1 MHTFMNEYI
10 FVHVSTHVCLYLC
23 PNVCFC
29 VCVSVH
35 VPEFTRVA
43 KLPAIYLETA
53 GGMACLHS
61 VYCKSFGVHTE
72 GGNWQGRGRVKVEES
87 LQGVRRANRTQ
98 HSCCPSRQKHCII
111 KTSDF

>member
-1 MHTFMNEYI
+1 MHVCVPECEGGSVHTFMNEYI

-23 PNVCFC
+23 TNVCFC

-61 VYCKSFGVHTE
+61 VYCKSF
-72 GGNWQGRGRVKVEES
+72 
-87 LQGVRRANRTQ
+87 
-98 HSCCPSRQKHCII
+98 
-111 KTSDF
+111 